1 MKKTLLAVSLLLL
14 LFPPL
19 HADENVSLQS
29 IINTARQNNPEIKS
43 AEKTY
48 QSADYGIASM
58 SAWSNPW
65 VGYEFMKDDNRLYLS
80 QMFSFPGKLSYKKTT
95 ASDMAEALS
104 QKLKEKILELD
115 TKVKKT
121 FWGYWLAYMNIDK
134 YNENIVLMK
143 ESLEIAK
150 SKYIIGK
157 VTEADVLSA
166 TTELGRMQG
175 MLVIAQ
181 YEMEAMQAQ
190 LNALM
195 NKSPDNPLGT
205 PEKPEAS
212 DINIDYTQLEGK
224 ALNDNFG
231 LAEKEYMY
239 QGSLSD
245 SKFSKMEWFPD
256 LMAEARISDM
266 AEKNTYMAA
275 AQVPLY
281 FWNKVSEVR
290 SKNLQAEVAKQNLE
304 SKKNSVRIALKDM
317 YLLYSRNIKLMKI
330 YESDIMPSASQAV
343 AISQSAYRAGKVD
356 FQYLLDLQKKYL
368 DFEIEYNKL
377 TAESRMYYA
386 ELEMIAGGDIK

>member
-1 MKKTLLAVSLLLL
+1 
-14 LFPPL
+14 
-19 HADENVSLQS
+19 
-29 IINTARQNNPEIKS
+29 
-43 AEKTY
+43 
-48 QSADYGIASM
+48 
-58 SAWSNPW
+58 
-65 VGYEFMKDDNRLYLS
+65 
-80 QMFSFPGKLSYKKTT
+80 
-95 ASDMAEALS
+95 
-104 QKLKEKILELD
+104 
-115 TKVKKT
+115 
-121 FWGYWLAYMNIDK
+121 
-134 YNENIVLMK
+134 
-143 ESLEIAK
+143 
-150 SKYIIGK
+150 
-157 VTEADVLSA
+157 
-166 TTELGRMQG
+166 
-175 MLVIAQ
+175 
-181 YEMEAMQAQ
+181 
-190 LNALM
+190 
-195 NKSPDNPLGT
+195 
-205 PEKPEAS
+205 
-212 DINIDYTQLEGK
+212 
-224 ALNDNFG
+224 